1 MTSNSTKARAFFPLK
16 KTGDPGPKKD
26 VHPQKPPY
34 DFNKWIDK
42 HAVLSEFPM
51 CERTLY
57 NYRKKGIIPHVLF
70 GNKFLY
76 NRTALEAK
84 LLKMQKGGAAD

>member
-1 MTSNSTKARAFFPLK
+1 
-16 KTGDPGPKKD
+16 
-26 VHPQKPPY
+26 
-34 DFNKWIDK
+34 
-42 HAVLSEFPM
+42 M

-76 NRTALEAK
+76 NRTALEAQ